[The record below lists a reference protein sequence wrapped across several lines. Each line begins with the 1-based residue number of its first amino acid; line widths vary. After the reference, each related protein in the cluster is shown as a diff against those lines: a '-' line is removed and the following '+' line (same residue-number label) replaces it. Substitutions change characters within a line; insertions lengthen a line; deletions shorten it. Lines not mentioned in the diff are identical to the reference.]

1 MTANTTIAEK
11 LVAKA
16 KELGLPPQ
24 SETFI
29 RQADTAVT
37 DAVRKTA
44 AYTEQNREKISSA
57 LDKAERAVDE
67 KTQGKYTDKLAKA
80 RGAAEK
86 GLDKVVEQRTAGAEA
101 SGATDEAAADAVALD
116 LDSPVPPTI
125 GSSANVRVSSTGR
138 HVTHG
143 GVTPSRHSAPEAAAV
158 QRMPVVSTHTTEP
171 HDRGEQGRATR

>member
-86 GLDKVVEQRTAGAEA
+86 GLRAQLQR
-101 SGATDEAAADAVALD
+101 
-116 LDSPVPPTI
+116 PP
-125 GSSANVRVSSTGR
+125 
-138 HVTHG
+138 
-143 GVTPSRHSAPEAAAV
+143 
-158 QRMPVVSTHTTEP
+158 
-171 HDRGEQGRATR
+171 GRAHIPRRE

>member
-57 LDKAERAVDE
+57 LDKAERAMFDKSVDSV
-67 KTQGKYTDKLAKA
+67 
-80 RGAAEK
+80 K
-86 GLDKVVEQRTAGAEA
+86 GLVEACKGIE
-101 SGATDEAAADAVALD
+101 
-116 LDSPVPPTI
+116 
-125 GSSANVRVSSTGR
+125 
-138 HVTHG
+138 
-143 GVTPSRHSAPEAAAV
+143 PSLK
-158 QRMPVVSTHTTEP
+158 
-171 HDRGEQGRATR
+171 

>member
-101 SGATDEAAADAVALD
+101 SGATDEAAADGAALD
-116 LDSPVPPTI
+116 LDSPVPPKPTWATVDDQVA
-125 GSSANVRVSSTGR
+125 GD
-138 HVTHG
+138 
-143 GVTPSRHSAPEAAAV
+143 
-158 QRMPVVSTHTTEP
+158 EP
-171 HDRGEQGRATR
+171 RA

>member
-44 AYTEQNREKISSA
+44 AYTEQNREKISEGLKGFA
-57 LDKAERAVDE
+57 LDG
-67 KTQGKYTDKLAKA
+67 QYYLAFSNEPLSM
-80 RGAAEK
+80 RE
-86 GLDKVVEQRTAGAEA
+86 
-101 SGATDEAAADAVALD
+101 AVAL
-116 LDSPVPPTI
+116 
-125 GSSANVRVSSTGR
+125 SAWAVE
-138 HVTHG
+138 
-143 GVTPSRHSAPEAAAV
+143 SATCPIRRSIVEV
-158 QRMPVVSTHTTEP
+158 
-171 HDRGEQGRATR
+171 

>member
-67 KTQGKYTDKLAKA
+67 KTQGKYSDKIAKA
-80 RGAAEK
+80 RLQAEK
-86 GLDKVVEQRTAGAEA
+86 GIAKLAEQRTPAAGTPAG
-101 SGATDEAAADAVALD
+101 SADPALD
-116 LDSPVPPTI
+116 GLDEVTDTVVPPKPTW
-125 GSSANVRVSSTGR
+125 ATVDDQV
-138 HVTHG
+138 
-143 GVTPSRHSAPEAAAV
+143 
-158 QRMPVVSTHTTEP
+158 
-171 HDRGEQGRATR
+171 RGEDPRT